1 MNVEGDAF
9 VLDGGLGIEY
19 LNTYYTF
26 SDSIHLTPG
35 AIIGRNVTVHDKFG
49 NSAKVNLTVNHKHFK
64 DVSFDV
70 GVQTNNMLVFDAP
83 QKQNPLIF
91 GTVFGTGTAS
101 IKGNGQLINFDINM
115 RSDPKTSVKLDF
127 MNNSSAAEYDFTS
140 FVNKKELREGTTKPV
155 DSIKPLIFKTKTKG
169 RNCA

>member
-1 MNVEGDAF
+1 
-9 VLDGGLGIEY
+9 
-19 LNTYYTF
+19 
-26 SDSIHLTPG
+26 
-35 AIIGRNVTVHDKFG
+35 KFG

-83 QKQNPLIF
+83 QKQNTLIF

-127 MNNSSAAEYDFTS
+127 MNNSSAAEYDFIT
-140 FVNKKELREGTTKPV
+140 FVNKKELRE
-155 DSIKPLIFKTKTKG
+155 
-169 RNCA
+169 